1 MYPSIFTTDPFGDL
15 LGLRTL
21 LADAPDAGAPRSW
34 TPAVDWEDRGDHYVV
49 RADLP
54 GIKPADV
61 GIELDHDVLRIKGER
76 RAEPA
81 PEGGDARRRRI
92 ERAHGVF
99 ERSLRLPEDADPDA
113 VEARGEHGVL
123 HVRIGKQAAVA
134 PRRIE
139 VRHD

>member
-1 MYPSIFTTDPFGDL
+1 MYPSIYTDPFGDF
-15 LGLRTL
+15 LGLRSL
-21 LADAPDAGAPRSW
+21 LADGFAAAERRSW
-34 TPAVDWEDRGDHYVV
+34 TPAVDWEDRGDHYIV

-54 GIKPADV
+54 GIKPEDV

-76 RAEPA
+76 HAETK
-81 PEGGDARRRRI
+81 PESDDARYRRI

-139 VRHD
+139 VRRD

>member
-1 MYPSIFTTDPFGDL
+1 MYPSIFAADPFGDF
-15 LGLRTL
+15 LGLRAL
-21 LADAPDAGAPRSW
+21 LADGPAAAAPRGW
-34 TPAVDWEDRGDHYVV
+34 TPAVDWEDHGDHYVV

-54 GIKPADV
+54 GVKPADV
-61 GIELDHDVLRIKGER
+61 GIELDQDVLRIKGER
-76 RAEPA
+76 HAEPA
-81 PEGGDARRRRI
+81 PEDGGVRCRRL
-92 ERAHGVF
+92 ERAHGAF

>member
-1 MYPSIFTTDPFGDL
+1 MYPSIFATDPFGDF
-15 LGLRTL
+15 LGLRAL
-21 LADAPDAGAPRSW
+21 LADGPAAAPRGW

-54 GIKPADV
+54 GVKPADV
-61 GIELDHDVLRIKGER
+61 GIELDQDVLRIKGER
-76 RAEPA
+76 HAEAA
-81 PEGGDARRRRI
+81 PESETRGRRL
-92 ERAHGVF
+92 ERAHGTF